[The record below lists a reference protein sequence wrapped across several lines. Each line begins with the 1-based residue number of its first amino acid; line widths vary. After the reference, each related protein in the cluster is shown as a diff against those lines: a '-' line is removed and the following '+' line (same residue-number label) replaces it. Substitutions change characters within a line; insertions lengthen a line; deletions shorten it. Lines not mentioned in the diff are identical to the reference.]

1 MQSNQNGERYLFGSL
16 ECMYLSKET
25 LDALSVYSSL
35 QKSDNRNLIFKS
47 AAKKGKFN
55 ANAHS
60 FAVPKKPNDF
70 RPITKLKPY

>member
-25 LDALSVYSSL
+25 LDALSVYLSL
-35 QKSDNRNLIFKS
+35 QKSNNRNLIFKS
-47 AAKKGKFN
+47 LAEKGKFN
-55 ANAHS
+55 ANS

-70 RPITKLKPY
+70 KPITKLKQY